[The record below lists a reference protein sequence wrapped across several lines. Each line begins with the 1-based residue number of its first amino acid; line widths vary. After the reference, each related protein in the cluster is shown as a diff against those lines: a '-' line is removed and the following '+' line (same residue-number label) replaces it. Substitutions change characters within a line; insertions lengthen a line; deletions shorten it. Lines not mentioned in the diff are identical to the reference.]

1 MVDGKMKLFQP
12 LGRYVVLASLCIA
25 AILRPSVEGGVYFI
39 VFLSSATWW
48 ACCRELHKAFA
59 IVLSI
64 VNVLV
69 VCHVFCLYAYQFEWI
84 EEYLDSNSTYAR

>member
-1 MVDGKMKLFQP
+1 M
-12 LGRYVVLASLCIA
+12 VLASLCFA
-25 AILRPSVEGGVYFI
+25 AILRPSIEGGVYFI

-59 IVLSI
+59 IALSI

-69 VCHVFCLYAYQFEWI
+69 VCHVFCLYAYQFEWT